1 MKDPNLSELIR
12 ICIRCWLYLVPQAFL
27 GIHLFS
33 MVYAEK
39 TQHEAVDDLAASAGD
54 SDRRHQRYHSAGILW
69 K

>member
-12 ICIRCWLYLVPQAFL
+12 MHPLLAVSGSAGVSGHSPVFY
-27 GIHLFS
+27 
-33 MVYAEK
+33 VYAEK